1 VPRRRWHEP
10 SYRGARDVMSLL
22 ARNLLLALAWAL
34 LEADLSFRALLV
46 GFVLGFFAI
55 VLTEHAL
62 GRHRHARTAAS
73 VVVLAWTFLAE
84 LVLSSLA
91 LARDILRHRRRF
103 HPAFIRL
110 DVRGSTPTEMA
121 LLAALISLTPGTIT
135 VDASPDPPSLF
146 VHALYGRD
154 PEALRARLAR
164 FVRLVRRATGSEE
177 R

>member
-1 VPRRRWHEP
+1 
-10 SYRGARDVMSLL
+10 MSRL
-22 ARNLLLALAWAL
+22 ALNLLLAIAWAL
-34 LEADLSFRALLV
+34 LEAELSFAQLAV
-46 GFVLGFFAI
+46 GFVLGFLAI

-73 VVVLAWTFLAE
+73 VIALAWTFASE
-84 LVLSSLA
+84 LVASSLA

-103 HPAFIRL
+103 HPAFLRL

-135 VDASPDPPSLF
+135 IDAAPDPPTLF

-154 PEALRARLAR
+154 PDAVRARLTR
-164 FVRLVRRATGSEE
+164 LVRLVRRATGREE
-177 R
+177 P